1 MARIGFVGGA
11 YKSIAYSVNNQSC
24 INLMAEK
31 DESGAGKAELILI
44 GTPGLKVFATL
55 SDSPLRGEWRTSTP
69 NAPVRVFAVSGS
81 TLYEVFS
88 NGTSTALGTVANDG
102 KPASMA
108 SSSIQLMI
116 ASGGQAYCYTFSTGI
131 LTGPIATIAG
141 VTQVIETD
149 GFFVAV
155 IAYTA
160 QIFVSPSLD
169 GINWDPA
176 QTAIVS
182 VFPDNIVSLNL
193 LVRQVC
199 LLGTKKSVCYYD
211 SGNLFPFDVV
221 PGGTNEQGSAAI
233 FGTTVADNTILGIWQ
248 DERGGRV
255 AFRAQGYTF
264 QRITTHAIELAWQSY
279 STVSDAVCYS
289 YQERGHTFVVWN
301 FPSAAGGN
309 GRTWVY
315 DIATGLWH
323 ERAHFVN
330 GVQYAH
336 RSICHMLAFE
346 KHLVG
351 DPLSGTIYEMAES
364 ISDGAGGWNFADDFG
379 NPIIRERTSPYFGV
393 AGEWNYID
401 QIEVLADT
409 GQGPEQAF
417 LSGGTGLYDSTLI
430 SSTGGTSVPQ
440 FSVRVILSPTGGD
453 TYTIT
458 GSFKNVG
465 ANPVVISIYDSITPL
480 SSSITI
486 APGSSSAVSL
496 SIVGGAH
503 QIRYG
508 IGTANAGDSFD
519 IIGFNPTAQDATTG
533 AAITINS
540 QFAGGAW
547 SAFGSGATVT
557 VVQNAANPL
566 STPRGPQLMLTYS
579 KDGGNTWSNE
589 RQLDMGQIGNFKK
602 RLISRNFGR
611 FWGST
616 GMLLKT
622 TYSDAAPIRIVDL
635 DVTGTP
641 DMKPQ
646 KRLAAELRERA

>member
-1 MARIGFVGGA
+1 MSRIGIVGGA

-55 SDSPLRGEWRTSTP
+55 SDSPVRGEWRTSTP
-69 NAPVRVFAVSGS
+69 NAPVRAFAVSGAK
-81 TLYEVFS
+81 LYEIFS
-88 NGTSTALGTVANDG
+88 NGTSSVLGSVANDG
-102 KPASMA
+102 KPASIA

-131 LTGPIATIAG
+131 LTGPIATLAG

-160 QIFVSPSLD
+160 QIFVSPLLD

-233 FGTTVADNTILGIWQ
+233 FGTTVADNMVFGIWQ

-255 AFRAQGYTF
+255 AFKAPAYTF
-264 QRITTHAIELAWQSY
+264 QRVSTHAIEKEWQSY

-301 FPSAAGGN
+301 FPSAANGN

-315 DIATGLWH
+315 DISTGLWH
-323 ERAHFVN
+323 ERAHYVN

-364 ISDGAGGWNFADDFG
+364 VSNGAGGWKFADDFG

-409 GQGPEQAF
+409 GLGPEQAF

-430 SSTGGTSVPQ
+430 NTSGGSDVIKARGSIVVHPTIGDVYQITGTFLNLSSVPL
-440 FSVRVILSPTGGD
+440 VIRIANSNASSSHV
-453 TYTIT
+453 IAA
-458 GSFKNVG
+458 G
-465 ANPVVISIYDSITPL
+465 ASAVISLSLVGDNTHLWYQIETQSAADSI
-480 SSSITI
+480 SC
-486 APGSSSAVSL
+486 
-496 SIVGGAH
+496 
-503 QIRYG
+503 
-508 IGTANAGDSFD
+508 
-519 IIGFNPTAQDATTG
+519 IGFNASASDTTLG
-533 AAITINS
+533 
-540 QFAGGAW
+540 
-547 SAFGSGATVT
+547 T
-557 VVQNAANPL
+557 VVATFSDFTTFVSFGGSVITLSQNAANPL

-579 KDGGNTWSNE
+579 KDGGNSWSNE
-589 RQLDMGQIGNFKK
+589 RQLDMGQVGTFKK
-602 RLISRNFGR
+602 RIISRNFGR

-616 GMLLKT
+616 GMLLRT